1 MTAAPVAGGDSP
13 ARGAALEAQVALR
26 RGSFEMDA
34 RLTAA
39 PGEVVALM
47 GPSGAGKSTLLSV
60 VSGLVRAARGYVR
73 VDGADVS
80 SARVHVPPQQRGV
93 VLLGQQA
100 RLFPHLSAR
109 ENVAFALVARSRR
122 DERVSRVPQMSRAS
136 RRERR
141 AEADRWLDRVG
152 LGADAARLPEA
163 LSGGQQQRVALA
175 RALAARPRVLLLD
188 EPFAALDPATA
199 ADVRSMLSDQ
209 VRRTGTTTVIVTHA
223 VVDAI
228 ALADRLMLMEA
239 GAITQQGAPRE
250 VLTAPRT
257 AFAATLAGVARVPGV
272 VQGGYW
278 RSGGL
283 TVPVPGSADGAAVL
297 LVPSGAARIA
307 REQGRGAAD
316 AREERPVLWRTH
328 VARIEAT
335 PAGARLHVS
344 DPEADVEIS
353 AAELAAHDLAVGS
366 PVVFAL
372 DPRLVRLAPR

>member
-1 MTAAPVAGGDSP
+1 MTAAPVRGSDAAS
-13 ARGAALEAQVALR
+13 RGAALEVHVALQ

-122 DERVSRVPQMSRAS
+122 GARVSRAL
-136 RRERR
+136 RR

-199 ADVRSMLSDQ
+199 ADVRGMLSDQ

-239 GAITQQGAPRE
+239 GAIAQQGAPRE

-257 AFAATLAGVARVPGV
+257 AFAATLAGVARVPGLV
-272 VQGGYW
+272 GGGYW
-278 RSGGL
+278 RSGAL
-283 TVPVPGSADGAAVL
+283 TVTVPGSADGAAVL
-297 LVPSGAARIA
+297 LVPSGAARIVP
-307 REQGRGAAD
+307 EQGRGAAD

-372 DPRLVRLAPR
+372 DPQLVRLAPR

>member
-1 MTAAPVAGGDSP
+1 
-13 ARGAALEAQVALR
+13 
-26 RGSFEMDA
+26 MDA

-122 DERVSRVPQMSRAS
+122 DERVSRVSQMSRAS

-152 LGADAARLPEA
+152 LGADAGRLPEA

-239 GAITQQGAPRE
+239 GAITEQGAPRE

-297 LVPSGAARIA
+297 VVPSGAARIA

-372 DPRLVRLAPR
+372 DPQLVRLAPR

>member
-1 MTAAPVAGGDSP
+1 MTAAPVRGSDAA
-13 ARGAALEAQVALR
+13 ARGAALEVHVALQ

-109 ENVAFALVARSRR
+109 ENVVFALVARSRR
-122 DERVSRVPQMSRAS
+122 GARVSRAL
-136 RRERR
+136 RR

-152 LGADAARLPEA
+152 LGADAGRLPEA

-175 RALAARPRVLLLD
+175 RALAALPRVLLLD

-199 ADVRSMLSDQ
+199 ADVRGMLSDQ

-372 DPRLVRLAPR
+372 DPQLVRLAPR

>member
-1 MTAAPVAGGDSP
+1 MH
-13 ARGAALEAQVALR
+13 VALQ

-122 DERVSRVPQMSRAS
+122 DERVSRVSQMSRAS

-239 GAITQQGAPRE
+239 GAIAQQGAPRE

-257 AFAATLAGVARVPGV
+257 AFAATLAGVARVPGLV
-272 VQGGYW
+272 GGGYW
-278 RSGGL
+278 RSGAL
-283 TVPVPGSADGAAVL
+283 TVTVPGSADGAAVL
-297 LVPSGAARIA
+297 LVPSGAARIVP
-307 REQGRGAAD
+307 EQGRGAAD

-372 DPRLVRLAPR
+372 DPQLVRLAPR